1 MDTPPLGMARRA
13 NTLDIVYPDGHI
25 ANDHAMW
32 TYWRLLEGEVWMP
45 PGSTTAPPTVK
56 THRCCTSS

>member
-1 MDTPPLGMARRA
+1 MDTLPLEWLGGP

-32 TYWRLLEGEVWMP
+32 TYWRLLEGEV
-45 PGSTTAPPTVK
+45 
-56 THRCCTSS
+56 